1 MRKIIKNAIQCNLC
15 GDIIESTDRHQY
27 VPCKCGACAVD
38 GGHDYLRRSFRDKDC
53 YTDLSV
59 TVPLIEYK
67 IERLKS
73 LLTPTTTL
81 ADTYYET
88 LEDIN
93 AIKHHYYDYMVT
105 EPINA
110 DEELKRFSSADYDL
124 CCALITMLLR
134 EDHFSNGSF
143 GERFENGDV
152 TPIVER
158 MIALLKDSAEE

>member
-1 MRKIIKNAIQCNLC
+1 MRKIIKNAIQCKLC
-15 GDIIESTDRHQY
+15 GEIIESTDRHQN
-27 VPCKCGACAVD
+27 VTCKCGACAVD

-67 IERLKS
+67 IERLQS
-73 LLTPTTTL
+73 LLTSIPTL
-81 ADTYYET
+81 ADTYYEA
-88 LEDIN
+88 LGDIN
-93 AIKHHYYDYMVT
+93 AIKYDYYDYMVT
-105 EPINA
+105 EPINT
-110 DEELKRFSSADYDL
+110 DEELKRLPSADYDL

-143 GERFENGDV
+143 GERFENGNV

>member
-1 MRKIIKNAIQCNLC
+1 MRKIIKNVIQCKLC

-27 VPCKCGACAVD
+27 VVCKCGSCAVD

-59 TVPLIEYK
+59 TVPLNEYK
-67 IERLKS
+67 IERLQS
-73 LLTPTTTL
+73 LLKPTTTL
-81 ADTYYET
+81 ADTYYE
-88 LEDIN
+88 
-93 AIKHHYYDYMVT
+93 
-105 EPINA
+105 PINA
-110 DEELKRFSSADYDL
+110 DEELKRLPSADYDL

-143 GERFENGDV
+143 GERFENGIV

>member
-1 MRKIIKNAIQCNLC
+1 MMKDRMIQN
-15 GDIIESTDRHQY
+15 G
-27 VPCKCGACAVD
+27 
-38 GGHDYLRRSFRDKDC
+38 
-53 YTDLSV
+53 
-59 TVPLIEYK
+59 IEYERRGEQYYPLLDLGEQTTYEIGKYGKLHLEFK

-73 LLTPTTTL
+73 ILTPTTTL

-110 DEELKRFSSADYDL
+110 DEGLKRFSSADYDL

-134 EDHFSNGSF
+134 EEHFSNGSF

>member
-1 MRKIIKNAIQCNLC
+1 MFHNK
-15 GDIIESTDRHQY
+15 
-27 VPCKCGACAVD
+27 
-38 GGHDYLRRSFRDKDC
+38 YLRRSFRDKDC

-93 AIKHHYYDYMVT
+93 AIKCHYYDYMVT
-105 EPINA
+105 KPINA
-110 DEELKRFSSADYDL
+110 DEELRRLPSADYDL

-158 MIALLKDSAEE
+158 MISLLKNTAKG